1 MVCTSFGVNY
11 PDLVNKTAEVGEN
24 AQTLGAT
31 YVRVAWIPHGD
42 KGFTLEDAIKTVADF
57 NKAGELL
64 KEKYGLVFCYH
75 NHGYEFAKHENGTFF
90 DYIVNNTDPK
100 YVSFELD
107 ILWAFHPG
115 ADPAALIKKYPKRFK
130 LMHVKDLKKGIKG
143 DLTGKTAIENDVA
156 LGTGQLN
163 LPQILEAARSSSIEY
178 YYIEDESNSVQAQ
191 LPVSLAFLQRWL
203 KIK

>member
-1 MVCTSFGVNY
+1 MKESFLAGVFMTAVIISISFDTSAQVQYSKGNNPGVVSYTFRNEFQKDLRGTLDTIKGYGITNIEFSNLFGKSAKELRQLLDERGIVCTSFGVSY

-24 AQTLGAT
+24 ARTLGAT

-90 DYIVNNTDPK
+90 D
-100 YVSFELD
+100 
-107 ILWAFHPG
+107 
-115 ADPAALIKKYPKRFK
+115 
-130 LMHVKDLKKGIKG
+130 
-143 DLTGKTAIENDVA
+143 
-156 LGTGQLN
+156 
-163 LPQILEAARSSSIEY
+163 
-178 YYIEDESNSVQAQ
+178 
-191 LPVSLAFLQRWL
+191 
-203 KIK
+203 